1 MPLTEEPVRPLKVSH
16 HVQQPP
22 AASRKKGDLQQ
33 QLKHIHLSQAAGFSS
48 DEDDPE
54 QDGAVSGSDPKEAER
69 LDPSDLTD
77 DALRV
82 TLLKYGVKPGPVVAS
97 TRALYE
103 RKLRT
108 LLQPSGPEEL
118 NEAEIGIL
126 YSDSEGEEEK
136 DERHEDKASGSEQD
150 DREAAEMSDQTKP
163 PSSKGDLL
171 VQEGDFV
178 YSQCFLVSPRLRAD
192 PSRNKEPRSKWSS
205 KNALKPPE
213 RTRTLCSQIPAG
225 ISKTSSTRLRT
236 GLPPGPQ
243 SVTSSHCSSPEAFSI
258 TQMVKEQMEIRR
270 SLSASSDKEFNSRSM
285 LEQSP
290 RSCRLKDEFRPVDRQ
305 LYHTP
310 WSSPRRQETKAF
322 HSFQLPREPVQD
334 VLKDLFPNTR
344 TIPTGLYAAPRRP
357 IKGAAGR
364 PVQLAY
370 PDPPVSPTTQE
381 RLEVQHRLVPAY
393 IQILVFFT
401 VVCVLYFIYVNVGD
415 RNPGLALL
423 ESLNQWSEGEEG
435 V

>member
-163 PSSKGDLL
+163 PSSK
-171 VQEGDFV
+171 
-178 YSQCFLVSPRLRAD
+178 
-192 PSRNKEPRSKWSS
+192 
-205 KNALKPPE
+205 
-213 RTRTLCSQIPAG
+213 
-225 ISKTSSTRLRT
+225 
-236 GLPPGPQ
+236 
-243 SVTSSHCSSPEAFSI
+243 
-258 TQMVKEQMEIRR
+258 MEIRR

>member
-126 YSDSEGEEEK
+126 YSDSEG
-136 DERHEDKASGSEQD
+136 SEQD

-163 PSSKGDLL
+163 PSSK
-171 VQEGDFV
+171 
-178 YSQCFLVSPRLRAD
+178 RAD

>member
-163 PSSKGDLL
+163 PSSK
-171 VQEGDFV
+171 
-178 YSQCFLVSPRLRAD
+178 
-192 PSRNKEPRSKWSS
+192 
-205 KNALKPPE
+205 
-213 RTRTLCSQIPAG
+213 
-225 ISKTSSTRLRT
+225 
-236 GLPPGPQ
+236 
-243 SVTSSHCSSPEAFSI
+243 
-258 TQMVKEQMEIRR
+258 
-270 SLSASSDKEFNSRSM
+270 
-285 LEQSP
+285 
-290 RSCRLKDEFRPVDRQ
+290 
-305 LYHTP
+305 
-310 WSSPRRQETKAF
+310 
-322 HSFQLPREPVQD
+322 LPREPVQD

>member
-54 QDGAVSGSDPKEAER
+54 QDGADPKEAER

-163 PSSKGDLL
+163 PSSK
-171 VQEGDFV
+171 
-178 YSQCFLVSPRLRAD
+178 
-192 PSRNKEPRSKWSS
+192 
-205 KNALKPPE
+205 
-213 RTRTLCSQIPAG
+213 
-225 ISKTSSTRLRT
+225 
-236 GLPPGPQ
+236 
-243 SVTSSHCSSPEAFSI
+243 
-258 TQMVKEQMEIRR
+258 
-270 SLSASSDKEFNSRSM
+270 
-285 LEQSP
+285 
-290 RSCRLKDEFRPVDRQ
+290 
-305 LYHTP
+305 
-310 WSSPRRQETKAF
+310 
-322 HSFQLPREPVQD
+322 LPREPVQD

>member
-54 QDGAVSGSDPKEAER
+54 QDGADPKEAER

-126 YSDSEGEEEK
+126 YSDSEG
-136 DERHEDKASGSEQD
+136 SEQD

-163 PSSKGDLL
+163 PSSK
-171 VQEGDFV
+171 
-178 YSQCFLVSPRLRAD
+178 
-192 PSRNKEPRSKWSS
+192 
-205 KNALKPPE
+205 
-213 RTRTLCSQIPAG
+213 
-225 ISKTSSTRLRT
+225 
-236 GLPPGPQ
+236 
-243 SVTSSHCSSPEAFSI
+243 
-258 TQMVKEQMEIRR
+258 
-270 SLSASSDKEFNSRSM
+270 
-285 LEQSP
+285 
-290 RSCRLKDEFRPVDRQ
+290 
-305 LYHTP
+305 
-310 WSSPRRQETKAF
+310 
-322 HSFQLPREPVQD
+322 LPREPVQD

>member
-54 QDGAVSGSDPKEAER
+54 QDGADPKEAER

-126 YSDSEGEEEK
+126 YSDSE
-136 DERHEDKASGSEQD
+136 GSEQD

-258 TQMVKEQMEIRR
+258 TQMVKEE
-270 SLSASSDKEFNSRSM
+270 
-285 LEQSP
+285 
-290 RSCRLKDEFRPVDRQ
+290 SCRLLNSRW
-305 LYHTP
+305 T
-310 WSSPRRQETKAF
+310 AF
-322 HSFQLPREPVQD
+322 QTS
-334 VLKDLFPNTR
+334 
-344 TIPTGLYAAPRRP
+344 IC
-357 IKGAAGR
+357 
-364 PVQLAY
+364 
-370 PDPPVSPTTQE
+370 
-381 RLEVQHRLVPAY
+381 
-393 IQILVFFT
+393 FFLIMCICFST
-401 VVCVLYFIYVNVGD
+401 
-415 RNPGLALL
+415 
-423 ESLNQWSEGEEG
+423 
-435 V
+435 